1 MAFRIHNNVIRGEID
16 NRTKGLVRGTI
27 WIEALT
33 IALIGIALGFTL
45 GAVQL
50 YYSLE
55 IARRDIAG
63 IRLSYEYP
71 LGIALAIVPT
81 MLLAAF
87 LAAIGPAESA
97 VRGSLVEA
105 LEYE

>member
-1 MAFRIHNNVIRGEID
+1 VL
-16 NRTKGLVRGTI
+16 GLV
-27 WIEALT
+27 
-33 IALIGIALGFTL
+33 LGFVV
-45 GAVQL
+45 GAAQL

-55 IARRDIAG
+55 IARMDLAG

-71 LGIALAIVPT
+71 FAMTLAIVPVI
-81 MLLAAF
+81 LAAAF
-87 LAAIGPAESA
+87 LAALAPAEAA